1 MKQKHLIKKSTAIFT
16 AAVLSLSAAPTVIW
30 AEDDYKTQAKDTLSG
45 FARDIA
51 QQYESSM
58 AAVDTNAD
66 SFGVKMNMGL
76 SIDPSVAP
84 MLSSLVGIDMSWLSK
99 ISIIAN
105 EKFQDTA
112 LGIQYDI
119 QLNDT
124 EICPINLYMD
134 TSTGNTYLSA
144 PTVFDGYVLESAE
157 ALTESMEGAEDATG
171 LPSETFSAFAKGFS
185 MNEYM
190 KNLPSSTDV
199 EDLLNRYGS
208 ILIDKADE
216 TETAEEALY
225 VSGAEQNCTRYTGYY
240 LPSTINSIGKELAAA
255 AKEDAQLRQLI
266 ENFGSLYT
274 QEEGLFDSFI
284 AALES
289 SGSDDV
295 PSDEEGFL
303 TFSVW
308 KDENGRTA
316 GFETAV
322 FGGTDPQTG
331 EDSVVSFVYQ
341 NPKQDNNSELS
352 ISFSDGT
359 DYVDF
364 QGSGTITDGK
374 LDGMYTL
381 HYNNSILLY
390 VNVTGYDTEAA
401 KSGSII
407 GKYSFKAAEG
417 VTELTDEETASL
429 LSQFSLAVD
438 VNASTG
444 NQTYSIALVS
454 NDVALAT
461 VDMNM
466 VPSSDMEIPDLAA
479 LENVYDA
486 NDETAM
492 NGIAATLN
500 LDSVLNNLL
509 TAGMPEELLMALL
522 YGDTTEETY
531 TEEPGT
537 EVPAETEASADTDT
551 ASAA

>member
-1 MKQKHLIKKSTAIFT
+1 MKQRHLIRKSAAVFT
-16 AAVLSLSAAPTVIW
+16 AAALGLSAAPVSVW
-30 AEDDYKTQAKDTLSG
+30 AENDYKTQAKDSLAG
-45 FARDIA
+45 FAKDIA
-51 QQYESSM
+51 KQYESSM
-58 AAVDTNAD
+58 SAADTNAD
-66 SFGVKMNMGL
+66 SFGVKMNLGL

-84 MLSSLVGIDMSWLSK
+84 MLSSLAGMDMSWLSK
-99 ISIIAN
+99 ISIIAD
-105 EKFQDTA
+105 EKFQDNA
-112 LGIQYDI
+112 LGIKYDI

-124 EICPINLYMD
+124 EICPVNVYMD
-134 TSTGNTYLSA
+134 TATGNAYLNA
-144 PTVFDGYVLESAE
+144 PTVFDGYILESAE
-157 ALTESMEGAEDATG
+157 ALTESIEGTEEAAG
-171 LPSETFSAFAKGFS
+171 IPSEAFSVFSEGFS

-190 KNLPSSTDV
+190 QNLPSAKDV
-199 EDLLNRYGS
+199 EELLNRYGS

-216 TETAEEALY
+216 TEAVEEAMY
-225 VSGAEQNCTRYTGYY
+225 AFGAEQNCTRYTGYY
-240 LPSTINSIGKELAAA
+240 LPSTINSMGKELAAA
-255 AKEDAQLRQLI
+255 AKEDAQLKQLI
-266 ENFGSLYT
+266 ENLGSLYAP
-274 QEEGLFDSFI
+274 EEDFFDSFI

-289 SGSDDV
+289 SGSDEV

-308 KDENGRTA
+308 KDESGRTA
-316 GFETAV
+316 GFEISV

-341 NPKQDNNSELS
+341 NPKQDNNSGLS

-359 DYVDF
+359 NYLDF
-364 QGSGTITDGK
+364 QGSGTIADGK

-381 HYNNSILLY
+381 HYNSDILFH
-390 VNVTGYDTEAA
+390 VNVTDYDTEAA
-401 KSGSII
+401 KSGSVI

-417 VTELTDEETASL
+417 LASADEELYSM
-429 LSQFSLAVD
+429 LSAFTLDAD
-438 VNASTG
+438 VNIQAAEQ
-444 NQTYSIALVS
+444 NYSLSLVS
-454 NDVALAT
+454 NDTALAT
-461 VDMNM
+461 LDVNII
-466 VPSSDMEIPDLAA
+466 PSSDMEIPDFTS

-537 EVPAETEASADTDT
+537 EVPAETETPADT
-551 ASAA
+551 AAAA

>member
-1 MKQKHLIKKSTAIFT
+1 MKQRHLIRKSAAVFT
-16 AAVLSLSAAPTVIW
+16 AAALGISAAPVSVW
-30 AEDDYKTQAKDTLSG
+30 AEDDYKTQAKDSLAG
-45 FARDIA
+45 FAKDIA
-51 QQYESSM
+51 QKYESSM
-58 AAVDTNAD
+58 SAVDTSAD
-66 SFGVKMNMGL
+66 SFGVKMNLGL

-99 ISIIAN
+99 ISLTAD
-105 EKFQDTA
+105 EKFQDNA
-112 LGIQYDI
+112 LGIKYDI

-124 EICPINLYMD
+124 EICPVNVYMD
-134 TSTGNTYLSA
+134 TATGNTYLNA
-144 PTVFDGYVLESAE
+144 PTVFDGYILESAE
-157 ALTESMEGAEDATG
+157 ALTESMEDAEDAAG
-171 LPSETFSAFAKGFS
+171 IPSETFSVFSEGFS

-190 KNLPSSTDV
+190 KNLPSATDI

-216 TETAEEALY
+216 TETVEESLY
-225 VSGAEQNCTRYTGYY
+225 ASGAEQNCTRYTGYY
-240 LPSTINSIGKELAAA
+240 LPSTINNMGKELAAA
-255 AKEDAQLRQLI
+255 AKEDAQLKQLI
-266 ENFGSLYT
+266 ENLGSLYA
-274 QEEGLFDSFI
+274 QEEGFFDSFI

-289 SGSDDV
+289 SGGDEV

-316 GFETAV
+316 GFETSI

-341 NPKQDNNSELS
+341 NPKQDNNSGLI
-352 ISFSDGT
+352 ISLSDGT
-359 DYVDF
+359 NYLDL

-381 HYNNSILLY
+381 HYNNDILFH

-417 VTELTDEETASL
+417 LAGADEELYSM
-429 LSQFSLAVD
+429 LSAFTLDAD
-438 VNASTG
+438 VNIQAAE
-444 NQTYSIALVS
+444 QKYSLSLVS
-454 NDVALAT
+454 SDAALAT
-461 VDMNM
+461 LDVNM
-466 VPSSDMEIPDLAA
+466 VPSSDMEIPDLSA

-486 NDETAM
+486 SDETSM
-492 NGIAATLN
+492 NGFAATLN
-500 LDSVLNNLL
+500 LEPVLNNLL

-522 YGDTTEETY
+522 YGDTTGEAY
-531 TEEPGT
+531 AEEPGA
-537 EVPAETEASADTDT
+537 EVPAETEVPADT
-551 ASAA
+551 AAAA

>member
-1 MKQKHLIKKSTAIFT
+1 MKQRHLIRKSAAVFT
-16 AAVLSLSAAPTVIW
+16 AAALGLSAAPVSVW
-30 AEDDYKTQAKDTLSG
+30 AEDDYKTQAKDSLAG
-45 FARDIA
+45 FAKDIA
-51 QQYESSM
+51 KQYESSM
-58 AAVDTNAD
+58 SAVDTNAD
-66 SFGVKMNMGL
+66 SFGVKMNLGL

-84 MLSSLVGIDMSWLSK
+84 MLSSLAGMDMSWLSK
-99 ISIIAN
+99 ISIVAD
-105 EKFQDTA
+105 EKFQDNA
-112 LGIQYDI
+112 LGIKYDI

-124 EICPINLYMD
+124 EICPVNVYMD
-134 TSTGNTYLSA
+134 MTTTDVYMNI
-144 PTVFDGYVLESAE
+144 PTISDGYIYGGNELLAGEFE
-157 ALTESMEGAEDATG
+157 EDMDIDTG
-171 LPSETFSAFAKGFS
+171 EDSLILPENFS
-185 MNEYM
+185 MSEYM
-190 KNLPSSTDV
+190 QTMPSAADI

-216 TETAEEALY
+216 TETVEESLY
-225 VSGAEQNCTRYTGYY
+225 ASGAEQNCTRYTGYY
-240 LPSTINSIGKELAAA
+240 LPSTINNMGKDIAAA
-255 AKEDAQLRQLI
+255 AKEDTRLKEFLDNFSEIYSPEENLYDYLI
-266 ENFGSLYT
+266 QS
-274 QEEGLFDSFI
+274 
-284 AALES
+284 LES
-289 SGSDDV
+289 SGGDEV

-316 GFETAV
+316 GFETSI

-341 NPKQDNNSELS
+341 NPKQDNNSGLI
-352 ISFSDGT
+352 ISLSDGT
-359 DYVDF
+359 NYLDL

-381 HYNNSILLY
+381 HYNSDILFH
-390 VNVTGYDTEAA
+390 VNVTDYDTEAA

-417 VTELTDEETASL
+417 LAGADEELYSM
-429 LSQFSLAVD
+429 LSAFTLDAD
-438 VNASTG
+438 VNIQAAE
-444 NQTYSIALVS
+444 QKYSLSLVS
-454 NDVALAT
+454 SDTALAT
-461 VDMNM
+461 LDVNM
-466 VPSSDMEIPDLAA
+466 VPSSDMEIPDFAS

-537 EVPAETEASADTDT
+537 EVPAETEAPADT
-551 ASAA
+551 AAAAA